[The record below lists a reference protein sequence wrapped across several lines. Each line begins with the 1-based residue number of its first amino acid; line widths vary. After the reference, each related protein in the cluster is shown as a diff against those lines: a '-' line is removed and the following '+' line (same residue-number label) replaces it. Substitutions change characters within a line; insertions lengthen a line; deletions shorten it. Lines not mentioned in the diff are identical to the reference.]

1 MVVPLNWM
9 CQVRLLDSRLREL
22 AYLPRSFSTHAI
34 GRIRSL
40 LGWKTSTSVPLASK
54 VVLLSWV
61 TFWATIIWL
70 PEPLSSVAAL
80 IAALKV
86 QVRVSVVVTQSPT
99 LVPFPRTRSS
109 CRPIS
114 RYRYSAGR
122 PMLKDSSGCGL
133 AVEASQANFM
143 RTGSSRCAGLPGN
156 SVPSL
161 SARMR
166 GLKETFTPAFWFAL
180 ARGATSATKLPSATS
195 STQASRV
202 ATYLRRTERCCKCI
216 RYLHLHGVTFLD
228 CGEVQEFVGILWR

>member
-1 MVVPLNWM
+1 MLRVCPPPETSLKVTLLTLPASTPRWLAMVVPLNWM
-9 CQVRLLDSRLREL
+9 CQVRALESRLREL
-22 AYLPRSFSTHAI
+22 AYLPRSFSTQAI

-40 LGWKTSTSVPLASK
+40 LGWKTSTSVPLALK

-70 PEPLSSVAAL
+70 PDPLSSVAAL
-80 IAALKV
+80 IAALNV
-86 QVRVSVVVTQSPT
+86 QVRVSEVVTQSPT

-122 PMLKDSSGCGL
+122 PMLKDSPGCGL
-133 AVEASQANFM
+133 AVDASQANFM
-143 RTGSSRCAGLPGN
+143 RTGSSRCAGLPGY

-166 GLKETFTPAFWFAL
+166 GLKETFTPVF
-180 ARGATSATKLPSATS
+180 
-195 STQASRV
+195 
-202 ATYLRRTERCCKCI
+202 
-216 RYLHLHGVTFLD
+216 
-228 CGEVQEFVGILWR
+228 